1 MWLRDPLPDYLG
13 QAVYDPFLGS
23 GTTIIAAEGTSRIC
37 FGMEI
42 DPAYV
47 DVAVERW
54 EKFTGKQAVLEGDGR
69 TFQEIL
75 TNRCPEGE
83 KAAREATQPKKSA

>member
-1 MWLRDPLPDYLG
+1 MGKFPDRQEG
-13 QAVYDPFLGS
+13 PF
-23 GTTIIAAEGTSRIC
+23 R
-37 FGMEI
+37 FGMEF

-69 TFQEIL
+69 AFQEISAS
-75 TNRCPEGE
+75 RCSEGE
-83 KAAREATQPKKSA
+83 KAAREATRPKKSA

>member
-1 MWLRDPLPDYLG
+1 MSRPITNHTNPG
-13 QAVYDPFLGS
+13 QAVYDPFMGS
-23 GTTIIAAEGTSRIC
+23 GTTIIAAEGTSRVC

-69 TFQEIL
+69 TFGEISA
-75 TNRCPEGE
+75 NRCPEGKE
-83 KAAREATQPKKSA
+83 SAREAARPKKRA

>member
-1 MWLRDPLPDYLG
+1 M
-13 QAVYDPFLGS
+13 GS
-23 GTTIIAAEGTSRIC
+23 GTTIIAAEGSSRVC

-69 TFQEIL
+69 TFQEIAVS
-75 TNRCPEGE
+75 RCPEGV
-83 KAAREATQPKKSA
+83 KATHETTRPKKSA